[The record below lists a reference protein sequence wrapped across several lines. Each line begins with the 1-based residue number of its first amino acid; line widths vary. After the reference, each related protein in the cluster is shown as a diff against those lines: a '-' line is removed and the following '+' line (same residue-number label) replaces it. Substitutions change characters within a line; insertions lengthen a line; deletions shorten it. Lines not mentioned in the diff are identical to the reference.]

1 MKISLTYNKCVLLLN
16 SYSSR
21 TYECLTNTTTQY
33 IIRNQKFEIQL
44 NKPIGSFKVRCRS
57 PTIRAIRIHV
67 KSLFAWCQHCFLI
80 SVLVFLQ
87 DKCDVCLCF
96 VNCNSND
103 WTTYVIL
110 DIYGSLEV
118 YNCTLVYDI
127 FALSL
132 VSDMLFCT
140 CRSFRSMKW
149 LTNIWC
155 KQCWCSVN

>member
-1 MKISLTYNKCVLLLN
+1 MEISPTYNKRVLLLN

-21 TYECLTNTTTQY
+21 TFECFTNTTTQY

-44 NKPIGSFKVRCRS
+44 NKPINSFKVRCRS

-96 VNCNSND
+96 VNCNCND
-103 WTTYVIL
+103 WTTSI
-110 DIYGSLEV
+110 
-118 YNCTLVYDI
+118 YDI